1 MPPYKKTA
9 DGATDGGRPR
19 NITDTQGWK
28 SSSKGVKRFWTN
40 YKAILKDSF
49 NRMSRQE
56 QEDLIDKFAMIVT
69 VGVTCLVVLIFYPV
83 IPRTLRVFGLPVALL
98 SAWWAGRRVVGPV
111 VIDRLGSILKK
122 EERTEN
128 FDPDERERE
137 ERARYDA
144 REDR

>member
-1 MPPYKKTA
+1 MPPDKKSAERDRTK
-9 DGATDGGRPR
+9 GDGGKPR

-28 SSSKGVKRFWTN
+28 SSSKGVKRFWGN

-69 VGVTCLVVLIFYPV
+69 IGVTCLVVLIFYPL
-83 IPRTLRVFGLPVALL
+83 IPRLLRVLGLPVALL
-98 SAWWAGRRVVGPV
+98 TAWWAGRRIVGPV
-111 VIDRLGSILKK
+111 IIDRMGTLLK
-122 EERTEN
+122 R
-128 FDPDERERE
+128 DDRDDEVL
-137 ERARYDA
+137 